1 MYGFE
6 CLQALVKI
14 DRAVGLESAGNRAG
28 LLLVAVVLVIVMGLT
43 R

>member
-1 MYGFE
+1 VYVFE
-6 CLQALVKI
+6 CLQALFEI
-14 DRAVGLESAGNRAG
+14 DRAVGLEGAGNCVG